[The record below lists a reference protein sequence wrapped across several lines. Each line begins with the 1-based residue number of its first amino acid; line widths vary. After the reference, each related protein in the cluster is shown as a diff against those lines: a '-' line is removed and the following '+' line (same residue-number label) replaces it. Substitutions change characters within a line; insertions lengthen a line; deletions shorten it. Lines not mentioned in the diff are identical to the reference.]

1 MHVIILAC
9 AERVVREV
17 TARCCHQAP
26 AAWMLRASTLP
37 SSNVIHTWMDV
48 LPCLHYVKDCTKA
61 APDLVF
67 CCLADEIYTPDIVFR
82 DPRNCF
88 KGMQNYQ
95 LIFWSL
101 RFHGRI
107 FFSKLYVE
115 VKRIWQPEDS
125 VIKMRWTVHGIPR

>member
-1 MHVIILAC
+1 M
-9 AERVVREV
+9 REV
-17 TARCCHQAP
+17 TARFWHEAP
-26 AAWMLRASTLP
+26 AAWMLRALILRP
-37 SSNVIHTWMDV
+37 SDVIHTRMVV
-48 LPCLHYVKDCTKA
+48 LSCLHYVTDCTKA
-61 APDLVF
+61 APDVIF